1 MANFIQGDNF
11 KRNGGKYEEIVWIK
25 IKEAFSRREVLGY
38 SRYPLFFNT
47 GQRRKEPDILILD
60 KEIGLIIIEVKG
72 YEIDDIENLYP
83 NSWQIKGEYKGIY
96 NPIGQAEDYLYAI
109 KSKFD
114 IDRNLRDKY
123 NAKYFVAL
131 PRISKNEWNERNFE
145 KIIDEAYLIFKDD
158 LARSALIKKILSQQP
173 FITGALFN
181 DNTFKIATSI
191 LANENIYADKIEDE
205 FSNETKGKIYG
216 LVTNKL
222 HELDIQQEV
231 IAKSIVPGPQRI
243 RGIAGSGKSVLLCQ
257 KAAIMH
263 LRYPEWKIAVVFFT
277 QSLYDNIINMI
288 DRYLKAFSNGEVSY
302 DECGNLEVLHAW
314 GRKNRNGFYREI
326 ANRNNCI
333 FRSARDVK
341 SEVGYLDYNNSINYI
356 SKKLL
361 EECKGNLE
369 RIYDVILIDEGQD
382 LIGDDEYK
390 YEGKQSFYY
399 MAYQSLKVVEGE
411 EGKIRRLIWA
421 YDELQSLNDKK
432 IPSSKEIFGDSN
444 LVKGKYKG
452 GVNKSEVMKKC
463 YRTPYQI
470 LTTAHAV
477 GMGIFREEGLVSG
490 YTTKEDW
497 ENIGY
502 EIKQGDF
509 RKIGNEIVIKR
520 SIENS
525 PNPIQKYFKGDTVK
539 LELYN
544 SEFHMIK
551 ALANDIKKDI
561 EKEGLN
567 PSRDILI
574 INLKENRN
582 GKIFEQEIG
591 NYLNNLN
598 IDFYIPSKSKS
609 NEYDCDWRDE
619 KPDQFWYDG
628 AVTLSQV
635 PRAKGNEAP
644 MVYVV
649 GLEEIAVNE
658 DSVKYRNKLFTAMTR
673 AKCWVKLM
681 GVGDYSLYDEIR
693 EAIKSNGEFRFKFTK
708 PKKETNDLS

>member
-1 MANFIQGDNF
+1 M
-11 KRNGGKYEEIVWIK
+11 
-25 IKEAFSRREVLGY
+25 
-38 SRYPLFFNT
+38 
-47 GQRRKEPDILILD
+47 
-60 KEIGLIIIEVKG
+60 
-72 YEIDDIENLYP
+72 
-83 NSWQIKGEYKGIY
+83 
-96 NPIGQAEDYLYAI
+96 
-109 KSKFD
+109 
-114 IDRNLRDKY
+114 
-123 NAKYFVAL
+123 

-302 DECGNLEVLHAW
+302 DEGGNLEVLHAW